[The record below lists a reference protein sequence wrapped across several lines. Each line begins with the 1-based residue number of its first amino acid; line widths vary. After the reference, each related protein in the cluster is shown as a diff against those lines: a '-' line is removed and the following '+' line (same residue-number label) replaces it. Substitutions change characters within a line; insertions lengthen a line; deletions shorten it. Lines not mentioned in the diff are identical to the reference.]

1 MISFLITIS
10 YYVCFIFSAF
20 FMFLLFFICLNKK
33 NQIIKII
40 RCNNLQPMTIIMK
53 IRTKK
58 RKTNQMI
65 IVCLLL
71 IFVFLGLGILILAHI
86 KKQTNTPVSI
96 TWGVFLNIFISYL
109 KPSSNIFLYEILH
122 YLQHLLVFLLLL
134 LDHLYLRLLDQYL
147 SHSQSS
153 L

>member
-1 MISFLITIS
+1 MIYQDTLLVKPTKGGKMISFLITIS

-71 IFVFLGLGILILAHI
+71 IFIFLILGISICTHI
-86 KKQTNTPVSI
+86 KKNKHPRIYNVGCFLKYFYFLFKTFFKYFPV
-96 TWGVFLNIFISYL
+96 
-109 KPSSNIFLYEILH
+109 
-122 YLQHLLVFLLLL
+122 
-134 LDHLYLRLLDQYL
+134 
-147 SHSQSS
+147 
-153 L
+153 